1 MVDKSAP
8 AGIAVKVYN
17 NNISQALSSLKRK
30 INEDGL
36 KKEMRKREFHETKSQ
51 KRRKDKAAAIRRSQ
65 KARAD
70 MKKEGLAW

>member
-17 NNISQALSSLKRK
+17 NNINQAISTLKRK

-36 KKEMRKREFHETKSQ
+36 KKEMRKREYHQTKSQ
-51 KRRKDKAAAIRRSQ
+51 KRRKDKAAAIRRNQ
-65 KARAD
+65 KQLAD
-70 MKKEGLAW
+70 LKKEGAY

>member
-17 NNISQALSSLKRK
+17 NNINQALSTLKRK
-30 INEDGL
+30 INDDGL

-65 KARAD
+65 KQLSDA
-70 MKKEGLAW
+70 KKEGLVW

>member
-17 NNISQALSSLKRK
+17 NNINQALSSLKRK
-30 INEDGL
+30 ISDDGL
-36 KKEMRKREFHETKSQ
+36 KKEMRKREYHETKSQ

-65 KARAD
+65 KQMAD
-70 MKKEGLAW
+70 AKKEGLVW

>member
-17 NNISQALSSLKRK
+17 NNINQALSSLKRK
-30 INEDGL
+30 ISDDGL
-36 KKEMRKREFHETKSQ
+36 KKEMRKREYHETKSQ

-65 KARAD
+65 KQFEDA
-70 MKKEGLAW
+70 KKEGLVW